1 MKKISLFIV
10 FFLSLAQL
18 HAQAV
23 KQPKIV
29 VGVVIDQMC
38 YDYLYRFQHLYTTGG
53 FNRLMTKGA
62 NCRNV
67 QYNYVP
73 TYTAPGHASIY
84 TG

>member
-1 MKKISLFIV
+1 MKKISIIFV
-10 FFLSLAQL
+10 FFLSLVQVQ
-18 HAQAV
+18 AQAV

-29 VGVVIDQMC
+29 VGIVIDQMC

-53 FNRLMTKGA
+53 FNRLMTKGT

-73 TYTAPGHASIY
+73 TFTAPGHASI
-84 TG
+84 